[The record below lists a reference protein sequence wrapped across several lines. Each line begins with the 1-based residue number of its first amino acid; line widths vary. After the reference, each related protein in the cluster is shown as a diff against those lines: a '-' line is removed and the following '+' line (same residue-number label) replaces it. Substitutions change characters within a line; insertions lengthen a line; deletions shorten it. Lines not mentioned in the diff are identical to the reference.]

1 VDRAAVRDVPPVR
14 RAVRV
19 LIDTKG
25 LVDTYRLLEEGLH
38 AANVRHE
45 ERSALLLGAIDRA
58 GGDPYP
64 DNSAKADSPG
74 RSASG
79 SISSA
84 NP

>member
-1 VDRAAVRDVPPVR
+1 VDAPSLQAA
-14 RAVRV
+14 
-19 LIDTKG
+19 G
-25 LVDTYRLLEEGLH
+25 TYRLLEEGLH

-45 ERSALLLGAIDRA
+45 ERSALLLGTSQARDRA